1 MFNQIYI
8 TMKKLFLLL
17 AAVGMIFTA
26 CTPGGGL
33 DDDTNTEQPGGGNQ
47 GEEPIFITDNES
59 DIVVEAKGGTVIVT
73 VSTNLEYSVVIPEEA
88 QSWLSVAD
96 TRAIRMEK
104 LTFTIAKNEADAERS
119 AVVKLLG
126 SDNAELQSLSFVQKG
141 ASAEEEI
148 PADKTQAIKFQDEN
162 TKLLCTLH
170 WDENEDGEL
179 SYEEAAAVTD
189 LGTAFKGSS
198 ILAFT
203 ELKYFTSLE
212 KIADNAFE
220 GCVSLVKITLPEQ
233 ITTIGTSA
241 FNGCTNLKKIAI
253 PNAVTE
259 IGGNAFNGCT
269 SLTSVDI
276 SDLSAWCKIDFG
288 GVSANPLRNG
298 AKLYL
303 NGSELTD
310 ITIPSDIT
318 KIKDLAFSGC
328 TSLTSITIP
337 DSVTSIGGSVFS
349 SCTSLTSI
357 TIPDSVTS
365 IGGSVFSSCTSLTSV
380 TIPDSV
386 TSIGGWAFSG
396 CSSLTSVT
404 IGNGVTS
411 IEENTFYVC
420 RNLTNVT
427 IGDSVTTI
435 RYHAFNNC
443 SSLTSITI
451 SDRCSVTEIEHW
463 AFYDCNI
470 TDTYVNIGDLAA
482 YAINN
487 NTHCVPGGNKH
498 LLVDGAEI
506 TELVIPIGVKS
517 IGESAF
523 SGCSSLTSIT
533 IPDSVT
539 SIGSSAFSGCTC
551 ELTVNCN
558 IPSASSYD
566 KGAFHDSKFT
576 KVTIGDSVTSIGDY
590 AFYGCTSLTSVTIG
604 NAVTEIGGNAFNG
617 CTSLTRIDITDL
629 SAWCKIGFGDVA
641 NPLYCGAKLYLNGSE
656 LTEITIPS
664 DITEIKKNAFQG
676 YSSLTSVTIHN
687 RVTKIGQAAFQHC
700 SSLTSI
706 TIPDSVTSI
715 EYQAFSGCTSL
726 TSVIIGNSV
735 TSIGVDAFSDCTS
748 LKEVYCK
755 PTTPPSIYLYR
766 ILNGIWYNYGSFP
779 FNSGMKIYVPRD
791 SYDAYMQYSSYSN
804 GNVAQT
810 NWYMYEKYIEP
821 YDFE

>member
-318 KIKDLAFSGC
+318 KIKDL
-328 TSLTSITIP
+328 
-337 DSVTSIGGSVFS
+337 
-349 SCTSLTSI
+349 
-357 TIPDSVTS
+357 
-365 IGGSVFSSCTSLTSV
+365 
-380 TIPDSV
+380 
-386 TSIGGWAFSG
+386 AFSG